1 MVHVVGKA
9 IKGKIKKNRKSHKV
23 NDKPKY
29 NGYETELK
37 IICLLFKGEHLKI
50 QLQGK
55 KQTPYT

>member
-9 IKGKIKKNRKSHKV
+9 KERKIKNRKSHKV